1 MTYKLFVFGKL
12 KEPYLKDAVHDYFSR
27 LTHYRTIEI
36 IELPDQ
42 KEPKNAS
49 TKDIDGIKEK
59 EAEVF
64 LKHYKSGPIFLFD
77 ETGKKMNSVAFSKWL
92 NHMESTHQNDL
103 NFVIGGSNGHAKSI
117 KQKASQQLSV
127 SDMTFPHG
135 LFRVIALEQ
144 LYRAMKINAHETYH
158 K

>member
-12 KEPYLKDAVHDYFSR
+12 KETYLKEAVHDYLTR
-27 LTHYRTIEI
+27 LNHYRNVEI

-49 TKDIDGIKEK
+49 PKDIEAIKEK
-59 EAEVF
+59 ETEVF

-77 ETGKKMNSVAFSKWL
+77 EMGKKLSSVDFSQWL
-92 NHMESTHQNDL
+92 TQMEATHQNEF
-103 NFVIGGSNGHAKSI
+103 NFVIGGSNGHAKSL
-117 KQKASQQLSV
+117 KQKASVLLSL
-127 SDMTFPHG
+127 SNMTFPHG

-144 LYRAMKINAHETYH
+144 LYRAMKIQSNETYH